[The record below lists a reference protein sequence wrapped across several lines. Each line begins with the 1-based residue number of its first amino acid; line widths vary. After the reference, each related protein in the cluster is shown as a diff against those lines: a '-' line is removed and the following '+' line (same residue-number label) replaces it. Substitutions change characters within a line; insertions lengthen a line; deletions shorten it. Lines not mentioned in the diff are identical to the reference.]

1 MMHYSRWLRSAGLGM
16 LTAAV
21 LVFGGGVAS
30 AQNDR
35 DGRDDAGRDVHLGLG
50 VGLVDPEDSESAEV
64 YYSAALRIRLG
75 RGADFDEDDRQ
86 WEGDHYRGS
95 PPRGG
100 SSAGIRGYIEP
111 EVAYWSGGGDNED
124 IEDLLAGV
132 NLVGVVPTRGADYFL
147 GVGFGV
153 HFFDAELRR
162 EVGGVN
168 TVIVDDDTHLGGNLQ
183 VGVDVNVGDNAAL
196 FGTGRVDILEGEIA
210 ERQTKVFVGVRFKF

>member
-1 MMHYSRWLRSAGLGM
+1 MKHSSRWLRSAVPGV
-16 LTAAV
+16 LTAA
-21 LVFGGGVAS
+21 LLLLGGGGAS
-30 AQNDR
+30 AQDDRGDR
-35 DGRDDAGRDVHLGLG
+35 DDDGRDVHLGLG

-64 YYSAALRIRLG
+64 YYSASLRIRLG
-75 RGADFDEDDRQ
+75 RGADFDEEEGQ
-86 WEGDHYRGS
+86 WEGDHYRGR

-100 SSAGIRGYIEP
+100 DSAGIRGYIEP

-162 EVGGVN
+162 EVGGVD

-183 VGVDVNVGDNAAL
+183 VGVDVNIGDNAAL

-210 ERQTKVFVGVRFKF
+210 ERQTKVFVGIRFKF